1 MIEREKER
9 EREREREREKKK
21 KKMTGM
27 KRGED
32 GARPAEGWFHQTHK
46 WQLLISSR
54 NKLDSAR

>member
-1 MIEREKER
+1 MGRGNHDREKETAGRR
-9 EREREREREKKK
+9 E
-21 KKMTGM
+21 
-27 KRGED
+27 ED